1 MGTYAVIPESTFQ
14 DMQLDAGVLLKN
26 FDHANPTIVNA
37 DIITATTGGVQATC
51 KPSYSDMG
59 EDVDNVPANTKEL
72 KVLESVNVTMSGTA
86 KTADSTAA
94 KLFMASCT
102 ETTSSGL
109 TKLVPNADLSDS
121 DFVDLWWVGDYS
133 DKHGATNGGFM
144 AIHVM
149 NALSTGGFQLQSNDK
164 GKGDFEF
171 EFTGHYSISD
181 MTTVPYEIYIKAGSA
196 EPQG

>member
-1 MGTYAVIPESTFQ
+1 MKFTTVASDAFQKFQLNAGIILPDFDPTSPKFDEDDILFATSGGTSFTAEPE
-14 DMQLDAGVLLKN
+14 
-26 FDHANPTIVNA
+26 
-37 DIITATTGGVQATC
+37 
-51 KPSYSDMG
+51 YSDYG
-59 EDVDNVPANTKEL
+59 DDVDNVPANTKEL

-102 ETTSSGL
+102 ETTTSSL

-121 DFVDLWWVGDYS
+121 DFKDLWWVGDYS

-144 AIHVM
+144 AIHIM